1 MQKINQSVIGQ
12 LVEKGEPL
20 ERAQSRLHNSDRAHH
35 ARPPSSSDI
44 YGPRERNSKKSYMGR
59 GDAVQMDEVKQA
71 RKSKNLVIL
80 RGLFQ
85 LKYSKQDYIWFTCHA
100 QNLTTFNSNL
110 SRLFT
115 RLCSRQVLCPADPAC
130 ITSCTRKCPTET
142 RHEPDQVESSC
153 SALPS
158 LSVQEQCT
166 LGNLEFSGSRIWD
179 SNISILGDDGLRF
192 WGPQK
197 PLPDSGVKLS
207 KFEETVLDVDTRLRQ
222 LFRMS

>member
-1 MQKINQSVIGQ
+1 MDNFSICKKLIKASSVK

-85 LKYSKQDYIWFTCHA
+85 LKYSKQDYI
-100 QNLTTFNSNL
+100 
-110 SRLFT
+110 
-115 RLCSRQVLCPADPAC
+115 
-130 ITSCTRKCPTET
+130 
-142 RHEPDQVESSC
+142 
-153 SALPS
+153 
-158 LSVQEQCT
+158 
-166 LGNLEFSGSRIWD
+166 
-179 SNISILGDDGLRF
+179 
-192 WGPQK
+192 
-197 PLPDSGVKLS
+197 
-207 KFEETVLDVDTRLRQ
+207 
-222 LFRMS
+222 